1 MADNQVMVDNDQYR
15 AQSIKI
21 KRVAEKVMQSSKSSL
36 IVHLRFLDAAINKL
50 KLELAEK
57 YISVDGRAI
66 MYNPIYVLRLYKK
79 DKNLV

>member
-1 MADNQVMVDNDQYR
+1 MADNDVMVDNADYQ

-21 KRVAEKVMQSSKSSL
+21 KRVADKVMQSAKSSL

-66 MYNPIYVLRLYKK
+66 MYNPI
-79 DKNLV
+79 